1 MPINKRMRLV
11 LFRSSHQL
19 RTLALCICLVF
30 ALPACSPKLDWR
42 TIKNDSLNYAA
53 LFPGKPQLIDR
64 TLSYQNSQLK
74 QSLQFVKVD
83 DDIFAVLTTE
93 IPVALT
99 NELVP
104 IETLLK
110 NTILQQSILP
120 NQSTPSVFNRVK
132 ESSVKTGPTGQ
143 QKQASQDFFLDLPQA
158 KRVMRI
164 RWIARPITDGGLYLY
179 QVSVVRA
186 QSISNSKLSLESVLE
201 QESINIF
208 FDEFRPN

>member
-1 MPINKRMRLV
+1 M
-11 LFRSSHQL
+11 
-19 RTLALCICLVF
+19 TL
-30 ALPACSPKLDWR
+30 
-42 TIKNDSLNYAA
+42 LNYAA

-93 IPVALT
+93 IPVALA

-120 NQSTPSVFNRVK
+120 NQSTPSVFNLVK

-143 QKQASQDFFLDLPQA
+143 QKSSKSRFF
-158 KRVMRI
+158 
-164 RWIARPITDGGLYLY
+164 
-179 QVSVVRA
+179 
-186 QSISNSKLSLESVLE
+186 
-201 QESINIF
+201 
-208 FDEFRPN
+208 FRSTSS

>member
-1 MPINKRMRLV
+1 M
-11 LFRSSHQL
+11 FRSSHGL
-19 RTLALCICLVF
+19 LTLAFCSCLAF

-42 TIKNDSLNYAA
+42 IIKNDPLNYAA

-64 TLSYQNSQLK
+64 TLSYQDSQLK
-74 QSLQFVKVD
+74 QFLQFVKVD

-99 NELVP
+99 NEVVA

-110 NTILQQSILP
+110 NTILQQSILT
-120 NQSTPSVFNRVK
+120 NQSTPPAFNRVK
-132 ESSVKTGPTGQ
+132 ESSAKAGPTSQ
-143 QKQASQDFFLDLPQA
+143 QKQASQDYFLDLPQA

-164 RWIARPITDGGLYLY
+164 RWIVQPITDGGLYLY

-186 QSISNSKLSLESVLE
+186 QSTTNPKLSLESALE